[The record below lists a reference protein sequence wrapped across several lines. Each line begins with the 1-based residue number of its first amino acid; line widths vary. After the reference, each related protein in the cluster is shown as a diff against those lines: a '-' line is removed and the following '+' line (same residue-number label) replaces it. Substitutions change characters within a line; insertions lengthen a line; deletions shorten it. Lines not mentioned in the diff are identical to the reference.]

1 MPRGKKKVLPEPV
14 VEVKKAKKPY
24 PTLDERIALAEESIG
39 HWERLNQERRDLI
52 AKSEKQLQDRR
63 ETLAK
68 GEAELERLMERKD
81 QLIARRDGGEVKVSG
96 QRKVY
101 AEIVAALKAS
111 GRTMDDLL
119 AELKGAAG

>member
-1 MPRGKKKVLPEPV
+1 
-14 VEVKKAKKPY
+14 
-24 PTLDERIALAEESIG
+24 
-39 HWERLNQERRDLI
+39 
-52 AKSEKQLQDRR
+52 
-63 ETLAK
+63 
-68 GEAELERLMERKD
+68 MERKD
-81 QLIARRDGGEVKVSG
+81 QLIARRDGSEVKVSG

>member
-14 VEVKKAKKPY
+14 VEVKKVKKPY

-119 AELKGAAG
+119 AELKGAAV